1 MAEKREDRPL
11 LEVMMAGIRLP
22 WYFATGVVAACLLI
36 LLALTF
42 FLEQASIEDVTW
54 ANLRGPLLP
63 LAVILYVLAIYPPM
77 RKLKEGAVSSLLPLV
92 EANRSAR
99 DAVSDAF
106 SSPRKRSELIS
117 VVAGLLVWTALSQ
130 PWQWVRSPLAVYAA
144 AVDAL
149 MFGILGFVVL
159 DGLDGTLRV
168 SRMTRRHLK
177 LDILDVNK
185 LVPVT
190 NWSLAISM
198 AFVGGI
204 SISIAFQDLGNL
216 RHWQTFIFYAALIS
230 VALVIFFFS
239 MWSTHGAIVRA
250 KRAELS
256 IAEENLSLAFKELR
270 LTSGQGTTTENGP
283 VYSGVTAWAAYERK
297 LQEVPDWPYGAHAVR
312 RLAASVLVPSA
323 VYLLKLLL
331 GWRL

>member
-1 MAEKREDRPL
+1 MVEKREDRPL

-22 WYFATGVVAACLLI
+22 WYLATGVIAVCLLV
-36 LLALTF
+36 LLGSCFL
-42 FLEQASIEDVTW
+42 LEQPSINYVTW

-63 LAVILYVLAIYPPM
+63 LAVILYVLTIYPPM
-77 RKLKEGAVSSLLPLV
+77 RKLKAGAVSSLVPLV
-92 EANRSAR
+92 EAGSRG
-99 DAVSDAF
+99 AVSDAF

-117 VVAGLLVWTALSQ
+117 VLAGLLVWAVLSQ

-144 AVDAL
+144 ALDAL

-168 SRMTRRHLK
+168 SRMTRRHLR
-177 LDILDVNK
+177 LDILDVSR
-185 LVPVT
+185 LVPVA

-216 RHWQTFIFYAALIS
+216 RHWQTLIFYAALIS
-230 VALVIFFFS
+230 VALVVFFFS

-256 IAEENLSLAFKELR
+256 VVEENLSLAIRELR
-270 LTSGQGTTTENGP
+270 LTSRQGTAPENGS
-283 VYSGVTAWAAYERK
+283 VYSGVTAWSAYERK
-297 LQEVPDWPYGAHAVR
+297 LQEVPEWPYGAHAVR